1 MANNKT
7 VQEEPQV
14 SKMETFLKENGKK
27 IIYGVAALIVVVG
40 GCMYCSS
47 QSAENNQAALADEE
61 TLPAADFAF
70 TEGNYQEALNLY
82 TAIVDQYGSTAVGK
96 RAKLSAALCEKE
108 LGNYAE
114 AIEGLKDFKCED
126 IYVYSAALS
135 ALGDCQVETGDLAS
149 AATNFE
155 KAASVAACNEYSPI
169 YLKKAGLAYEKLGD
183 KAAALKVYQ
192 QVKDSYSE
200 SEFGQIV
207 DKYIARV
214 K

>member
-14 SKMETFLKENGKK
+14 SKVESFLEKNGKK
-27 IIYGVAALIVVVG
+27 LVYGVAALIAVVG
-40 GCMYCSS
+40 VGMFFSHLS
-47 QSAENNQAALADEE
+47 DKKGRAAIADEE
-61 TLPAADFAF
+61 NLPAAEFAF
-70 TEGNYQEALNLY
+70 TEGDYQAALDSYN
-82 TAIVDQYGSTAVGK
+82 AFIEEYGSTVVGK
-96 RAKLSAALCEKE
+96 RAKMSAALCEKE
-108 LGNYAE
+108 LGNYE
-114 AIEGLKDFKCED
+114 AAIQGLKDFKCED
-126 IYVYSAALS
+126 VYVYAAALS

-169 YLKKAGLAYEKLGD
+169 FLKKAGLAYEKLGN